1 MKFDIFK
8 LVKNVPGPKLKNKI
22 LDYTFSW
29 AIPFNK
35 GLGLKL
41 KTVSPT
47 EVIVTSKP
55 LRKRQNH
62 VGGAHACFLAL
73 MGEYAAGLCLA
84 QNFSPEQYRMI
95 IGSLKMTY
103 HKQGRSDLISQS
115 VAPLNLT
122 ELKQTLS
129 QGEFWVPMVSN
140 ITDEKGDAIATCETQ
155 WQIKAWDQVRS

>member
-8 LVKNVPGPKLKNKI
+8 MAEHIPNLRLRRKV

-41 KTVSPT
+41 KEVSPSQ
-47 EVIVTSKP
+47 VTVFSSP
-55 LRKRQNH
+55 LRRRQNH
-62 VGGAHACFLAL
+62 VGGAHACYLAL

-84 QNFSPEQYRMI
+84 QNYSPEKFRMI

-103 HKQGRSDLISQS
+103 HKQGRSALSSTAKKPSDLISFED
-115 VAPLNLT
+115 A
-122 ELKQTLS
+122 LS
-129 QGEFWVPMVSN
+129 KGEFWVPMRSE
-140 ITDEKGDAIATCETQ
+140 ITNDKSELIATCETE
-155 WQIKAWDQVRS
+155 WQIKAWEEVRS